1 DSPLQLAVGIG
12 TEESCSASNGSGPS
26 VAYGPGGRTL
36 LAVRCDGR
44 LQLVDAGTGRV
55 ERVIRLSSPADDM
68 AYSSA
73 SALYA
78 GGTDHGLERPD
89 PPTLNFRSVLP
100 GVGQASSVG
109 FSPDGRAVAVGSDQ
123 GAVVWS

>member
-1 DSPLQLAVGIG
+1 SPLQLAVGIG
-12 TEESCSASNGSGPS
+12 SEKSCSASNGSGPS

-44 LQLVDAGTGRV
+44 LQLVDAATGHV
-55 ERVIRLSSPADDM
+55 ERVIRLAAPADVV

-73 SALYA
+73 SALFA
-78 GGTDHGLERPD
+78 VGTDHGLELLD
-89 PPTLNFRSVLP
+89 PSTLDVRSILP
-100 GVGQASSVG
+100 GLGQASSVA

-123 GAVVWS
+123 IGRAHV